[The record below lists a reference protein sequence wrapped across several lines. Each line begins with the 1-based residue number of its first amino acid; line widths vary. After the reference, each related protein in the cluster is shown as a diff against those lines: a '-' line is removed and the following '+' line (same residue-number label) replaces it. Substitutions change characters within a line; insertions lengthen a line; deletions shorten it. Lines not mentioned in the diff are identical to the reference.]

1 MMKPKK
7 TKDTVQMMVELPLT
21 RIKESLPRMTFYKQ
35 SGNLDNKPA
44 AIMLDKVNSSNSRKQ
59 FRNRKRSMSA
69 SSQNSRRSFRATRK
83 QPMAALDGPSDQQI
97 SKFRPSGEKFVK

>member
-69 SSQNSRRSFRATRK
+69 SS
-83 QPMAALDGPSDQQI
+83 
-97 SKFRPSGEKFVK
+97 